1 MLSFFKTKQNKR
13 LDPIGKVVIFYL
25 VKNPCKI
32 VKVEGIFEGI
42 LPQLHLSCIL
52 TGKFP
57 YLDEKFSLSG
67 IQTLVFIFMV

>member
-13 LDPIGKVVIFYL
+13 LDPIGKIVIFYL

-32 VKVEGIFEGI
+32 VRVEGIF
-42 LPQLHLSCIL
+42 PQLHLSGIL
-52 TGKFP
+52 ASKFP